1 MKMSDRLPRPR
12 ADLAA
17 FQAYRT
23 QQMAAD
29 VRVNANEWAEPNPA
43 SDHLTTAELDAIL
56 LNRYPTALASAQLR
70 ETLARRLGVAPDQLI
85 FGNGSN
91 EVLLSTFLVFGGH
104 GRTTLLFQ
112 PTYSMHPRLT
122 QIAGGSVAEEH
133 IGLPYDLT
141 EARALAALDRVVN
154 GGQPERVEFVERGAT
169 ERWYAAWFA
178 RFDLSP
184 AATFSPMVLL
194 ILDEVVILAAAE
206 RHPETLVL
214 VDEAYSDFAGNTIV
228 PAMPDHPNIVV
239 TKTFSKVQAA
249 AGLRLGVLIVHP
261 RIAEI
266 FRAVQLPY
274 NVSPLTTVVGGR
286 IAQREDDVRRRIAQC
301 AVERDRVYAA
311 LRHAPG
317 VEVFPS
323 VTNFI
328 LFRLADRTPAEV
340 HAAFLEHSILL
351 RDISSWPGC
360 AGCLRVSIGTP
371 AENDRVIAAIDA
383 VFAPVRA

>member
-1 MKMSDRLPRPR
+1 MKVSDRLPRPR

-43 SDHLTTAELDAIL
+43 SDHLTAAELDAIL

-112 PTYSMHPRLT
+112 PTYSMHQRLT
-122 QIAGGSVAEEH
+122 QIAGGIAADEH

-141 EARALAALDRVVN
+141 EARALAALARV
-154 GGQPERVEFVERGAT
+154 R
-169 ERWYAAWFA
+169 
-178 RFDLSP
+178 P
-184 AATFSPMVLL
+184 AIVCFTTPNNPTGNL
-194 ILDEVVILAAAE
+194 IDEHVILTAAE
-206 RHPETLVL
+206 RHPETLIL

-261 RIAEI
+261 RVAGI

-301 AVERDRVYAA
+301 AVERDRLYAA
-311 LRHAPG
+311 LRRAPG
-317 VEVFPS
+317 VEAFPS

-328 LFRLADRTPAEV
+328 LFRLADRGPAEV

-383 VFAPVRA
+383 VFTPVRA

>member
-1 MKMSDRLPRPR
+1 MKVNDRLPRPR
-12 ADLAA
+12 ADLEA

-43 SDHLTTAELDAIL
+43 SDHLTAAELDAIL

-70 ETLARRLGVAPDQLI
+70 ETLAARFRVMPDQLI

-91 EVLLSTFLVFGGH
+91 EVLLNTFLVFGGY

-112 PTYSMHPRLT
+112 PTYSMHARLT
-122 QIAGGSVAEEH
+122 QIAGGTVADEQV
-133 IGLPYDLT
+133 GLPYELT
-141 EARALAALDRVVN
+141 EQRAIAALDRVRPHVVCFTTPN
-154 GGQPERVEFVERGAT
+154 NPTGNLV
-169 ERWYAAWFA
+169 
-178 RFDLSP
+178 
-184 AATFSPMVLL
+184 
-194 ILDEVVILAAAE
+194 DESVILAAAE
-206 RHPETLVL
+206 RYPETLVL

-228 PAMPDHPNIVV
+228 PAIAAHPNIVV
-239 TKTFSKVQAA
+239 TKTFSKVRAA
-249 AGLRLGVLIVHP
+249 AGLRLGVLIVD
-261 RIAEI
+261 RKVADV

-286 IAQREDDVRRRIAQC
+286 IAQHEGEERRRIAQC
-301 AVERDRVYAA
+301 ATERDRVYAA
-311 LRHAPG
+311 LRRAPG
-317 VEVFPS
+317 VAVFPS

-328 LFRLADRTPAEV
+328 LFRLADRLPAEV
-340 HAAFLEHSILL
+340 HAKFLERSVLL
-351 RDISSWPGC
+351 RDVSSWPGC

-383 VFAPVRA
+383 VFSAVRV

>member
-1 MKMSDRLPRPR
+1 MSDRLPRPR
-12 ADLAA
+12 ADLAT

-29 VRVNANEWAEPNPA
+29 VRVHANEWAEPNPV
-43 SDHLTTAELDAIL
+43 SDHLTPAELDDIL
-56 LNRYPTALASAQLR
+56 LNRYPTAQASAQLR
-70 ETLARRLGVAPDQLI
+70 ETLARELGVAPDQLI

-91 EVLLSTFLVFGGH
+91 EVLLNTFLVFGGH

-112 PTYSMHPRLT
+112 PTYSMHGRLT
-122 QIAGGSVAEEH
+122 QIAGGRVADEEV
-133 IGLPYDLT
+133 GLPYELT
-141 EARALAALDRVVN
+141 EQRALAAL
-154 GGQPERVEFVERGAT
+154 ERVR
-169 ERWYAAWFA
+169 
-178 RFDLSP
+178 P
-184 AATFSPMVLL
+184 AIVCFTTPNNPTGNL
-194 ILDEVVILAAAE
+194 IDDAVILAAAE
-206 RHPETLVL
+206 RYPETLVL

-228 PAMPDHPNIVV
+228 PEMPAHPNIVV
-239 TKTFSKVQAA
+239 TKTFSKVRAA
-249 AGLRLGVLIVHP
+249 AGLRLGILVVDP
-261 RIAEI
+261 GVADI

-286 IAQREDDVRRRIAQC
+286 IAQRPDDVRRRIAQC
-301 AVERDRVYAA
+301 ATERDRVYAA
-311 LRHAPG
+311 LRRAAG

-328 LFRLADRTPAEV
+328 LFRLAHRAPAEV

-360 AGCLRVSIGTP
+360 ARCLRVSIGTP

-383 VFAPVRA
+383 VLEGARP